1 MYPVL
6 PIHIAPSQEYW
17 KGMYQNPREN
27 TRLPQYQRVSLCTLQ
42 VRSHECGTNKAYGHH
57 HVVYHLVAI
66 TPDPTENPIP

>member
-1 MYPVL
+1 MY
-6 PIHIAPSQEYW
+6 H
-17 KGMYQNPREN
+17 NPREN